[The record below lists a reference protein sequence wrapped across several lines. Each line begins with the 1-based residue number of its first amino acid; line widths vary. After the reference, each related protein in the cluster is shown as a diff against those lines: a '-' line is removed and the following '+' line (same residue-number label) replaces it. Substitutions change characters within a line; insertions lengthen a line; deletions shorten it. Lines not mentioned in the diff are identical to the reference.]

1 MRGCHRLADD
11 SQCSRPFAATHPPP
25 MRILLIED
33 ELELAS
39 AIENALDKRNIAVDC
54 VSTLSQA
61 RYAIREC
68 QYKVVLLDRGL
79 PDGDGLTVIPD
90 LRAAVPGIPVIVLT
104 AASEITAR
112 VEGLDAGADD
122 YLAKPFSMDELTA
135 RLRALA
141 RRSPVMQTHKI
152 TVGELE
158 IDLVSLVATIHGEP
172 LDLPRRE
179 LLALQALVESAGKT
193 VRRDQLVARV
203 YGLNEDIHSNALDTH
218 ISRLRSK
225 LAQRGAG
232 VEIRPVRGIGYLL
245 STTE

>member
-1 MRGCHRLADD
+1 
-11 SQCSRPFAATHPPP
+11 

-39 AIENALDKRNIAVDC
+39 AIESALGKRNIVVDC
-54 VSTLSQA
+54 VPSLSEA

-79 PDGDGLTVIPD
+79 PDGDGLTAIPD
-90 LRAAVPGIPVIVLT
+90 LRALAPDIPVIVLT
-104 AASEITAR
+104 AAGEIAAR
-112 VEGLDAGADD
+112 CEGLNAGADD

-141 RRSPVMQTHKI
+141 RRAPVMQSHKVTLGVLEVDLASLAA
-152 TVGELE
+152 TVRGEQ
-158 IDLVSLVATIHGEP
+158 
-172 LDLPRRE
+172 LDLRRRE
-179 LLALQALVESAGKT
+179 LLALQALVENVGKT
-193 VRRDQLVARV
+193 VRREQLIARV
-203 YGLNEDIHSNALDTH
+203 YGLDEDIQSNALDAH

-225 LAQRGAG
+225 LALCDAG

-245 STTE
+245 STTK

>member
-1 MRGCHRLADD
+1 
-11 SQCSRPFAATHPPP
+11 

-33 ELELAS
+33 ELELAL
-39 AIENALDKRNIAVDC
+39 AIESALGKRNIAVDC
-54 VSTLSQA
+54 VSSLSEA

-68 QYKVVLLDRGL
+68 QYKVVLLDRLL
-79 PDGDGLTVIPD
+79 PDGDGLTAIPD
-90 LRAAVPGIPVIVLT
+90 LRAAAPGIPVIVLT
-104 AASEITAR
+104 AAGEIAAR

-141 RRSPVMQTHKI
+141 RRAPIMQTHKV
-152 TVGELE
+152 TVGALE
-158 IDLVSLVATIHGEP
+158 IDLVSLTAHVRGEP
-172 LDLPRRE
+172 LGLRRRE

-193 VRRDQLVARV
+193 VQRDQLIARV
-203 YGLNEDIHSNALDTH
+203 YGLGEDIQSNALDAH

-225 LAQRGAG
+225 LTLHDAG
-232 VEIRPVRGIGYLL
+232 IEIRPARGIGYLL

>member
-1 MRGCHRLADD
+1 
-11 SQCSRPFAATHPPP
+11 

-39 AIENALDKRNIAVDC
+39 AIESALGKRNIAVDC
-54 VSTLSQA
+54 VSSLSEA

-68 QYKVVLLDRGL
+68 QYKVVLLDRLL

-104 AASEITAR
+104 AAGEIAAR

-122 YLAKPFSMDELTA
+122 YLAKPFSMDELSA

-141 RRSPVMQTHKI
+141 RRAPVMQTHKV
-152 TVGELE
+152 TVGALE
-158 IDLVSLVATIHGEP
+158 IDLVSLTATVRGEP
-172 LDLPRRE
+172 LGLRRRE

-193 VRRDQLVARV
+193 VQRDQLIARV
-203 YGLNEDIHSNALDTH
+203 YGLGENIQSNALDAH
-218 ISRLRSK
+218 ISRLRSR
-225 LAQRGAG
+225 LALHDAG
-232 VEIRPVRGIGYLL
+232 IEIRPVRGIGYLL

>member
-1 MRGCHRLADD
+1 
-11 SQCSRPFAATHPPP
+11 

-39 AIENALDKRNIAVDC
+39 AIESALGKRNIAVDC
-54 VSTLSQA
+54 VSSLSEA

-68 QYKVVLLDRGL
+68 QYKVVLLDRLL

-90 LRAAVPGIPVIVLT
+90 LRAAAPGIPVIVLT
-104 AASEITAR
+104 AAGEIAAR

-141 RRSPVMQTHKI
+141 RRAPTMQTHKVS
-152 TVGELE
+152 VGALE
-158 IDLVSLVATIHGEP
+158 IDLVSLTATVRGEP
-172 LDLPRRE
+172 LGLRRRE
-179 LLALQALVESAGKT
+179 LLALQALVERAGKT
-193 VRRDQLVARV
+193 VQRDQLIARV
-203 YGLNEDIHSNALDTH
+203 YGLGEDIQSNALDAH

-225 LAQRGAG
+225 LALHDAG
-232 VEIRPVRGIGYLL
+232 IEIRPVREF
-245 STTE
+245 SQR

>member
-1 MRGCHRLADD
+1 
-11 SQCSRPFAATHPPP
+11 

-39 AIENALDKRNIAVDC
+39 AIGSALGKRNIAVDC
-54 VSTLSQA
+54 VSSLSEA

-68 QYKVVLLDRGL
+68 QYRVVLLDRLL
-79 PDGDGLTVIPD
+79 PDGDGLTAIPD
-90 LRAAVPGIPVIVLT
+90 LRAAAPGIPVIVLT
-104 AASEITAR
+104 AAGEIAAR

-141 RRSPVMQTHKI
+141 RRAPIMQTHKV
-152 TVGELE
+152 TVGALE
-158 IDLVSLVATIHGEP
+158 IDLVSLSATVRGEP
-172 LDLPRRE
+172 LGLRRRE

-193 VRRDQLVARV
+193 VQRDQLIARV
-203 YGLNEDIHSNALDTH
+203 YGLGEDIQSNALDAH

-225 LAQRGAG
+225 LALHDAG
-232 VEIRPVRGIGYLL
+232 IVIRPIRGIGYLL